1 MCKPTQVVCNN
12 GRQALA
18 EKKVRGGANSSAPLL
33 LFAPL
38 ARNSVPDH
46 VDATVVLQGPITIE
60 KARIA
65 AAMARLQRGSTNRV
79 ALSLPKESDWGEEMA
94 TVVRSTSG
102 GRPQK
107 FSVKSS

>member
-12 GRQALA
+12 GRALA

-65 AAMARLQRGSTNRV
+65 AAMALLQRGSTNRV

-94 TVVRSTSG
+94 PVVRQYL
-102 GRPQK
+102 GRAPTK
-107 FSVKSS
+107 ILR